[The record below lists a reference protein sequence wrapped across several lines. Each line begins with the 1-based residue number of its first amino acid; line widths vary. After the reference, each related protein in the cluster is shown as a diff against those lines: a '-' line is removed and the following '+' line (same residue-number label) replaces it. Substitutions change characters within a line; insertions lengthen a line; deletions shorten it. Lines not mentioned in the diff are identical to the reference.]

1 MNHDEALEW
10 LDRELLGLLD
20 TDSPE
25 NHQRRRE
32 LRGIRDLLYA
42 GRANLQVVDYL
53 APLCPCDLNPAT
65 TDGPQQECPIHGDG
79 AAFVAMCRWRDAVV
93 ATVTTY
99 RGAVA
104 DDGQAT
110 GANGAELWS
119 RLCELLDDGPWSE
132 AGPDYDRSGATP

>member
-10 LDRELLGLLD
+10 LDRELLGLLGE
-20 TDSPE
+20 DSPE

-42 GRANLQVVDYL
+42 GRANLQVVDQL
-53 APLCPCDLNPAT
+53 APLCLCNVGPH
-65 TDGPQQECPIHGDG
+65 TDGPEQECPIHGDG
-79 AAFVAMCRWRDAVV
+79 QSFVALCRWRDAV
-93 ATVTTY
+93 ATTASVY
-99 RGAVA
+99 RQRDVQDDDEAAV
-104 DDGQAT
+104 GHW
-110 GANGAELWS
+110 N